1 MCIYDIM
8 KSIRF
13 FVNFNFRNMKKT
25 LAMAALALAVSMSAH
40 AVRAIHKLFPM
51 KQSDGTTVM
60 LYKNGDGYLAYYT
73 TPDDQ
78 VVVPDENGALY
89 YAVVKDGRLSAS
101 SILVHDIAD
110 RTEREKAFVLQNTL
124 KPADA
129 AEIEYSRTD
138 SPARRSISRAIGSSS
153 ADGLGTYGQS
163 GLGAIPS
170 VGKHTIPVIM
180 VEFSDVKFQASTTI
194 EKYKRYFNAEGYA
207 EDSPYQVGS
216 VRDYFLAQSRGMFD
230 PTFDIVAKVT
240 LPNSYKQYGANGSG
254 GGHDVGVLAMVK
266 EAIRDA
272 ISQGVDFSKYE
283 EKYKIPNVIVLYAG
297 YGEATSSDP
306 NTIWPH
312 ERDLGVSTG
321 AVDEYIFGS
330 YFVGNE
336 LNGSTG
342 KEVMGMGVMVHE
354 LGHALGLP
362 DFYDPTYS
370 YRNDSPMGSWSVMDT
385 GPYARGSYAPVG
397 YNAYERS
404 YMGWLKIP
412 ELSDAASVSL
422 TDVNDAEGDFA
433 VLYRNP
439 SNANEYYIME
449 NRQAG
454 TWYPKEFGTGLLVT
468 RFAYDRAKWSSNAAN
483 VVQNKKR
490 AMVVT
495 AGGRALGNDAKP
507 ADLFGNGVNNITSFN
522 WLEGGSTTDAPIY
535 KILKTSDGIV
545 TFNFKDRDLA
555 PAYIADNGEPFVRVD
570 DVNTLAPN
578 DMVILVSKDDNVA
591 MSVDAQGDYR
601 GATAVKV
608 LGDNVLSNDA
618 VMVMKLL
625 QTDSGDWGF
634 LYDKSYLS
642 MTKSGLKLTTKA
654 DANCMAKISIADGNA
669 SIKFSGTST
678 PRYIS
683 YSKDAVGFSSFTEAK
698 DNFQIYRKTD
708 ALSINGVTTTGV
720 KKDGRVFNL
729 AGQQVGDDYKGI
741 VIVNGKKIVRK

>member
-1 MCIYDIM
+1 
-8 KSIRF
+8 
-13 FVNFNFRNMKKT
+13 MKKT

-51 KQSDGTTVM
+51 KQNDGTTVM

-78 VVVPDENGALY
+78 VVVPDEKGALY

-129 AEIEYSRTD
+129 AEIEYNRTD

-153 ADGLGTYGQS
+153 TDGLGTYGKS

-170 VGKHTIPVIM
+170 VGKRNIPVIM
-180 VEFSDVKFQASTTI
+180 VEFSDVKFQASMTK
-194 EKYKRYFNAEGYA
+194 EKYSRFLNAEGYA

-230 PTFDIVAKVT
+230 PTFDVVAKVT
-240 LPNSYKQYGANGSG
+240 LPNSYKKYGANGAG
-254 GGHDVGVLAMVK
+254 GGHDVGVLTMVK

-272 ISQGVDFSKYE
+272 INQGVDFSKYE

-312 ERDLGVSTG
+312 ERDLGTQTG
-321 AVDEYIFGS
+321 AIGEYIFGS

-336 LNGSTG
+336 LNGSYG
-342 KEVMGMGVMVHE
+342 NQVMGMGVMVHE

-370 YRNDSPMGSWSVMDT
+370 YRNDAPMGKWSVMDS
-385 GPYARGSYAPVG
+385 GPYVRDSYAPIG
-397 YNAYERS
+397 YSAYERS

-412 ELSDAASVSL
+412 ELTDAAAVSL
-422 TDVNDAEGDFA
+422 SDVNDAEGDFA

-449 NRQAG
+449 NRQTG
-454 TWYPKEFGTGLLVT
+454 TWYPEEFGTGLLVT
-468 RFAYDRAKWSSNAAN
+468 RFSYDRAKWSTNAAN
-483 VVQNKKR
+483 VIQSKKR

-495 AGGRALGNDAKP
+495 AGGRALNNDAKP

-535 KILKTSDGIV
+535 KILKSSDGVI
-545 TFNFKDRDLA
+545 TFNFKDRSLA
-555 PAYIADNGEPFVRVD
+555 AAYAADNGEAYVRVD
-570 DVNTLAPN
+570 DAGTLAAE
-578 DMVILVSKDDNVA
+578 DKVILVNAEDGVA
-591 MSVDAQGDYR
+591 MSVDAQGDNR
-601 GATAVKV
+601 GVSAVKV
-608 LGDNVLSNDA
+608 LGDNVLSNDNII
-618 VMVMKLL
+618 VFKLL
-625 QTDSGDWGF
+625 QTASGKWGF
-634 LYDKSYLS
+634 ISDANYLS
-642 MTKSGLKLTTKA
+642 MSKTGLKLVKKA
-654 DANCMAKISIADGNA
+654 DANCMTDITIADGNA
-669 SIKFSGTST
+669 SVVFSGTAT
-678 PRYIS
+678 PRYLS
-683 YSKDAVGFSSFTEAK
+683 YDKDAVVFSSFTASK